1 MVIVIN
7 WTPQPIP
14 VLLLSFFL
22 CCRRNL
28 LNRGRRIIAN
38 ETDII
43 SFRQHS
49 AEGHVQIIY
58 QIYTPTKVKRH
69 VINFV
74 NFVNIF
80 FNIYLFLTCGFCDHI
95 FVNINFNLTG
105 DTSSIDYF
113 VLCKNRFQTKGAAP
127 LRITLKTETE
137 NRLLHNTK

>member
-113 VLCKNRFQTKGAAP
+113 VLCNNRFSVSVLSVIRNGAAP
-127 LRITLKTETE
+127 LVW
-137 NRLLHNTK
+137 NRFLHNTK